1 VSLSRLELV
10 GFKSFMNLATLE
22 LKKGITCILGPN
34 GCGKTN
40 IVDAV
45 RWVLGEQSA
54 RQLRSTKMENVIFN
68 GTEAHKP
75 TGFAIV
81 NMTVS
86 NEKGAFPIDYSE
98 ITITRK
104 VYRSGISEYF
114 INKSPCRLK
123 DIRELFADTG
133 TGSHSYSVIE
143 QEMVEYV
150 LNDAHGERRNMFE
163 EAAGIVKY
171 RMRREE
177 AKRKLKLTANDLLR
191 LNDIL
196 EELGKNVRSLKYQV
210 GKTKRYRTISERIR
224 SFGLVHLRRS
234 LSDLLGKKRE
244 AEKEL
249 AGGRELTERDDVS
262 LEERER
268 KVEEEKLLL
277 VDLEKKNTDLQNKR
291 YEVRRKIQRAE
302 EKIIQFSE
310 RKGES
315 ERLIE
320 RAGREIEEAG
330 TRLERIAERIEG
342 VRTEVAVTGESISQE
357 QEEVTKLA
365 GLFEEVSVKIER
377 IQGELIDLKQTQLD
391 FIQDQARVESTVEHY
406 ERILAELNE
415 RSGKMRE
422 RIVSLEVETVKL
434 SGERDARE
442 GSLSEAQRVLTSL
455 ENENAERTA
464 RLETVESG
472 IGTNAS
478 VVAGN
483 RASLAAMKSRHELYA
498 KMKED
503 FEGFP
508 GGARHVLKKGDSR
521 VKGPLAEM
529 IETKKK
535 YSRAL
540 EAVLG
545 GLMDGVVI
553 DSMPGAVDFAREL
566 SEGKLGG
573 ARFLADDPGW
583 DASGDPVPEAAGIL
597 GAIASFVDTPA
608 EARRAVDQI
617 LDGIYLFD
625 TIENALAF
633 ITSVRGGVVGA
644 VSLSGIFYSRGRG
657 IYFSGSPDEEVSIFG
672 RTGEIERLSG
682 EICSLEKEIAGL
694 EQEAETLR
702 SEKESVRERIEEI
715 ARLSTRAREELGQ
728 RREAFQEVERE
739 YIMGKEKASMMMKS
753 LDELENSRVETLS
766 KLEEARLAL
775 AMRQDSGDISD
786 SERLESELSVLRKN
800 REELD
805 AGLTS
810 RKVRLAS
817 LQGTI
822 DRQNEELRGL
832 GEMEKQFRAIIE
844 QRSVEISSAK
854 EETARLERSIE
865 EERVGVK
872 IFLDEESSYEE
883 EIGGMHDVL
892 EEKRELIGGIEGE
905 LKKNKAEREAIF
917 EKINDLRV
925 NLSSIDTHM
934 KDLVDRG
941 MELYEEDLG
950 CYIEGGEIPLTEEE
964 SLITK
969 DMLDNEKRKLE
980 SLGPVNLAAV
990 EEYDEKKHRFEF
1002 LTSQKEDLVKA
1013 SEELDEAIKK
1023 INRRARKRF
1032 IETFAAVRENFAEI
1046 FEVLFEG
1053 GEADLHLG
1061 EGSDPLE
1068 ADIIIRARPK
1078 GKRIQD
1084 ISLLSGGERAL
1095 TALALLFALYKAKPS
1110 PFCIFDE
1117 VDAPLDDANIQRF
1130 ARMLRKF
1137 SEDTQFIIITHNKR
1151 TMEIA
1156 DQLFGVTMEEKGI
1169 SRIVSVD
1176 LTEIEDLLARRQ
1188 PATPKKKEPE
1198 AAPVSSN

>member
-1 VSLSRLELV
+1 MSLSRLELT
-10 GFKSFMNLATLE
+10 GFKSFMNPATLN
-22 LKKGITCILGPN
+22 LKRGITCILGPN

-68 GTEAHKP
+68 GTEVHKP
-75 TGFAIV
+75 TGVAIV

-86 NEKGAFPIDYSE
+86 NERGAFPIDYSE

-150 LNDAHGERRNMFE
+150 LNDAHGERRQMFE

-177 AKRKLKLTANDLLR
+177 ARRKLKLTENDLLR
-191 LNDIL
+191 LDDIL
-196 EELGKNVRSLKYQV
+196 DELGRNVRSLKYQV
-210 GKTKRYRTISERIR
+210 GKAKRYRTISERIR
-224 SFGLVHLRRS
+224 SYGIIHLRRS
-234 LSDLLGKKRE
+234 LSELLAKKRE

-249 AGGRELTERDDVS
+249 SGSRELTERDDVS
-262 LEERER
+262 LDEREK

-277 VDLEKKNTDLQNKR
+277 VELEKKNTDLQNRR
-291 YEVRRKIQRAE
+291 YEVRRKIQGAE
-302 EKIIQFSE
+302 EKIIQYSE
-310 RKGES
+310 RKGEA

-320 RAGREIEEAG
+320 RSGREIEEAK
-330 TRLERIAERIEG
+330 TRLGRIAERIDG
-342 VRTEVAVTGESISQE
+342 VSTEVAVTEESIASE
-357 QEEVTKLA
+357 QESIKRLG
-365 GLFEEVSVKIER
+365 GLFEEVSVKMER

-391 FIQDQARVESTVEHY
+391 FIQDQARVKSTAEHY
-406 ERILAELNE
+406 EKILVDLDE
-415 RSGKMRE
+415 RAGNMRE
-422 RIVSLEVETVKL
+422 RIVSLESETAEL
-434 SGERDARE
+434 ARERDARE
-442 GSLSEAQRVLTSL
+442 GALSDAQRVLSSL
-455 ENENAERTA
+455 EDEKMERTA
-464 RLETVESG
+464 RLETVESE
-472 IGTNAS
+472 IGTNSAA
-478 VVAGN
+478 VAEKKE
-483 RASLAAMKSRHELYA
+483 SLAAMKSRHELYTR
-498 KMKED
+498 MKEE

-508 GGARHVLKKGDSR
+508 GGARHVLKQGDSR
-521 VKGPLAEM
+521 VRGPLAEM
-529 IETKKK
+529 IGTEEK

-553 DSMPGAVDFAREL
+553 DSIRGAVDLAQEL
-566 SEGKLGG
+566 SEGKFGG

-583 DASGDPVPEAAGIL
+583 NISDEQTPKADGML
-597 GAIASFVDTPA
+597 GNMASFVDTPA
-608 EARRAVDQI
+608 EARRAIDQL

-625 TIENALAF
+625 TIENAFDF
-633 ITSVRGGVVGA
+633 ITSGSGSTAGA
-644 VSLSGIFYSRGRG
+644 VTLSGIYYSRGRG
-657 IYFSGSPDEEVSIFG
+657 ICFSGFPGEEVSIFG
-672 RTGEIERLSG
+672 RTGEIERLAV
-682 EICSLEKEIAGL
+682 EIGTLEKKIAAL
-694 EQEAETLR
+694 ESAGRLLR
-702 SEKESVRERIEEI
+702 NEKDSLRERIEEI
-715 ARLSTRAREELGQ
+715 ARLSTRALEELGR

-739 YIMGKEKASMMMKS
+739 YIMGKEKTSMMMKS
-753 LDELENSRVETLS
+753 LDELENGRVETLS

-775 AMRQDSGDISD
+775 AMQQDSGDISD
-786 SERLESELSVLRKN
+786 SERLESELFAFRKN
-800 REELD
+800 KEEFD
-805 AGLTS
+805 NELTS

-817 LQGTI
+817 LQGTL

-854 EETARLERSIE
+854 EETTRLERSIV
-865 EERVGVK
+865 EERGGVK
-872 IFLDEESSYEE
+872 TFLDEESSYEE
-883 EIGGMHDVL
+883 ELGRMHDVL
-892 EEKRELIGGIEGE
+892 EIKRELIGGIEGE
-905 LKKNKAEREAIF
+905 LKKRKGEREAIF

-925 NLSSIDTHM
+925 NLSSFETHM

-941 MELYEEDLG
+941 LELYEEDLG
-950 CYIEGGEIPLTEEE
+950 SYFEGVEIPLTEEE
-964 SLITK
+964 MLITK
-969 DMLDNEKRKLE
+969 EMLDGEKRKLE
-980 SLGPVNLAAV
+980 GLGPVNLAAV
-990 EEYDEKKHRFEF
+990 EEYDEKNQRFEF
-1002 LTSQKEDLVKA
+1002 LTAQKEDLVQA
-1013 SEELDEAIKK
+1013 REELDEAIKK
-1023 INRRARKRF
+1023 INRRARKMF
-1032 IETFAAVRENFAEI
+1032 LETFTAVKGYFSEI

-1053 GEADLHLG
+1053 GEADLNLG

-1068 ADIIIRARPK
+1068 VDIIIKARPK
-1078 GKRIQD
+1078 GKRVQD

-1130 ARMLRKF
+1130 VRMLKKF
-1137 SEDTQFIIITHNKR
+1137 SEETQFIIITHNKR
-1151 TMEIA
+1151 TMEAA
-1156 DQLFGVTMEEKGI
+1156 DQLFGITMEEKGI

-1176 LTEIEDLLARRQ
+1176 LTEIEDLLARRR
-1188 PATPKKKEPE
+1188 PATPEKETE